1 MAIEKME
8 MLSLS
13 FSKPHLNS
21 VLDKVKEETSFYP
34 QPARKIVNNV
44 KGVVTI
50 EADSDIKVML
60 DQVEELAAKISLPL
74 VQGKVTMLNRDY
86 IEKAL
91 KDIAEE
97 ITAVAHNKEEL
108 VKEMEEDEDAY
119 ALLNGM
125 SQTSLNLEELMST
138 TYLTTRIGRI
148 RKRNE
153 DKLDYYKSEMAM
165 FLKLGE
171 SKKHIY
177 CLYITPNEHHLMVDN
192 VFSSMGF
199 KDVAIPEFVHGT
211 IEDAKRELQQ
221 QIAGMKKYIQVAD
234 DKLRTIKELRQE
246 ELLKIYSY
254 LAYTQGLEDEKS
266 FVVDYSSRYA
276 IYGFI
281 PSRLAGEMVN
291 HFNGEEVEF
300 KSYPCDIY
308 EDRGIIAPTL
318 TYNPVWAKPFE
329 SIAKVKQQDHVDM
342 TLAFAV
348 LYILTFFLL
357 LGDLGLGALLV
368 VLGLLLHKKNSG
380 KLLTVL
386 GVATLVGGLAYG
398 NAFYVVDLYHSLIPQ
413 GNFIHRFINAAL
425 LLVLGTY
432 CINTVKVIY
441 NEKSMVN
448 KVFSMKGIVGIIMA
462 LMVAAYLAIS
472 IETHIVVNYLPLL
485 VVLVIGVLL
494 IFFKNAIHKKNQN

>member
-13 FSKPHLNS
+13 FAKPHLDS
-21 VLDKVKEETSFYP
+21 VLDKVKDEKSFYP
-34 QPARKIVNNV
+34 QLARKIVNNV

-60 DQVEELAAKISLPL
+60 DQVEDLASKIDLQL
-74 VQGKVTMLNRDY
+74 VAGPIDTLNRDY

-97 ITAVAHNKEEL
+97 ITKVAHNKEEL
-108 VKEMEEDEDAY
+108 IKEKEEDEDAY

-171 SKKHIY
+171 SKKHLY

-199 KDVAIPEFVHGT
+199 KDVKIPEFVHGT
-211 IEDAKRELQQ
+211 IEDAKAELQD
-221 QIAGMKKYIQVAD
+221 QIAGMEKYIKVAD
-234 DKLRTIKELRQE
+234 EKLHTIKELRKE
-246 ELLKIYSY
+246 ELLKIYSF
-254 LAYTQGLEDEKS
+254 LAHTQAIEDEKS

-281 PSRLAGEMVN
+281 PSRLAGDMVS
-291 HFNGEEVEF
+291 HFAGEEVEF

-342 TLAFAV
+342 TMAFAV
-348 LYILTFFLL
+348 LYILTFLLL
-357 LGDLGLGALLV
+357 LGDLGLGAVLL

-380 KLLTVL
+380 KLMTVL
-386 GVATLVGGLAYG
+386 GVATLIGGLAYG
-398 NAFYVVDLYHSLIPQ
+398 NAFYVVNIYNALIPQ
-413 GNFIHRFINAAL
+413 GNFIHRFINAVL
-425 LLVLGTY
+425 LIAVGTY

-462 LMVAAYLAIS
+462 LMVASYLAIS
-472 IETHIVVNYLPLL
+472 IDTHIVVNYLPLL

-494 IFFKNAIHKKNQN
+494 IFFKNAIHKKNV